1 MSHRSHSAR
10 RDSLAGP
17 ACPVCGRPLAFVAQ
31 YNAWWCTSCNQY
43 RQPSAATTGA
53 MPAQPTGPRPGWDL
67 WFQNYYRLRKK
78 VLALAG
84 QYWIEDQA
92 ERVLGYSKQKLLRL
106 KEDIRVYTGEDMS
119 TELFQIRQ
127 QQILDAWATFAVVES
142 ATNAVLGYIRRKA
155 LSSGFVRDA
164 WDIRDPANNLIGGI
178 SESTGRGLA
187 RKWIPGGALIPEKMT
202 LELGGRPVAT
212 INQQFKVVGDIWE
225 ISCQAVPP
233 AFDRR
238 VLLGGAL
245 LMSMLERARK

>member
-1 MSHRSHSAR
+1 
-10 RDSLAGP
+10 LATP
-17 ACPVCGRPLAFVAQ
+17 ACPACGTPLTFVAQ
-31 YNAWWCTSCNQY
+31 YNAWWCARCNQY
-43 RQPSAATTGA
+43 RQPSAPAAGA
-53 MPAQPTGPRPGWDL
+53 APAQPATPRPGGDL
-67 WFQNYYRLRKK
+67 WLQNFYRLRKK

-92 ERVLGYSKQKLLRL
+92 GRVLGYSKQKLLRL
-106 KEDIRVYTGEDMS
+106 KEDIRVYTGEDMT

-127 QQILDAWATFAVVES
+127 QQILDAWATFAVVDS
-142 ATNAVLGYIRRKA
+142 PTNSVLGYVRRKA
-155 LSSGFVRDA
+155 LSSAFVRDE

-187 RKWIPGGALIPEKMT
+187 RKWLPGGALIPEKTT

-212 INQQFKVVGDIWE
+212 INQQFKVIGDIWE
-225 ISCQAVPP
+225 VSCQALPP

-245 LMSMLERARK
+245 LMSLVERARK